1 MRKNRDSLPALM
13 AVRAGL
19 LASALVAVLAL
30 GLGGAPVHAATT
42 PPTLVV
48 EVIGQGT
55 VTGTAINCGG
65 GKLSCYSAYGST
77 TAVNLTA
84 AAASGWTFSG
94 WEDDATCGSTATCS
108 VAPGADAT
116 ATAVF
121 ATTGAVSTST
131 LSVSSTNGDV
141 ANGSANYPIECD
153 STATAPS
160 GTTCSLTAFAGS
172 TLTMT
177 ETPESGFVF
186 NGWGGACTGNGRG
199 CAVYLNSDES
209 VGGSFVAT
217 ASTTL
222 EVTVDGNG
230 SVSGGGISC
239 GAGATCS
246 APEAS
251 TATVTLTATPQSGY
265 VLTGWSGGCT
275 GTQSTCTVQMSTSQ
289 TVTATFAPLTTLA
302 VTVSG
307 DGYVEG
313 GGIGCDGGQT
323 CTAGETPDTSVT
335 LTAHPNS
342 GSTVFWSGCTSTAG
356 LLCTVTIGDGV
367 QSVTVTFSG
376 GGSTGPVATNSLSV
390 TVSGGGYVIG
400 TSGSASIYCTA
411 AGGAGCTAT
420 VQANT
425 TLVLIAVP
433 ASGVSGD
440 FSQWLGACSSFTTTS
455 CTLTMNTAK
464 TVEADF
470 AGGDTTYL
478 LSAQPTGSGTISGAG
493 LHCSAA
499 GGSGCS
505 SQQAA
510 GATVTLTAT
519 PGAGATFTDWGGACS
534 GTAPTCSV
542 VMSVAKTVTAAFTAS
557 GAKLQNLSISV
568 GGAGAVTATA
578 GVCKSTAGKTTSCT
592 QQYAAGT
599 KVTLTA
605 KPSAHFALMAWTG
618 ACKGS
623 KKTCTVTM
631 TAAQT
636 VGAKF
641 AKSILAAT
649 HKPTVVHTKK
659 GYRITLW
666 FHAGMRGSIEVA
678 ATRAGKAVVKRKVA
692 IKPGGRHVL
701 VTVDAHGTYV
711 VKLTLAKHSLRWRV
725 KV

>member
-1 MRKNRDSLPALM
+1 MG
-13 AVRAGL
+13 VRAGL

-42 PPTLVV
+42 APTLMV

-55 VTGTAINCGG
+55 VTGTGINCGVG
-65 GKLSCYSAYGST
+65 NLSCYSAYGS
-77 TAVNLTA
+77 AASVDLTA
-84 AAASGWTFSG
+84 ATTASGWSFAR
-94 WEDDATCGSTATCS
+94 WEDDASPCGTTAASCGVT
-108 VAPGADAT
+108 PTTTPAT

-121 ATTGAVSTST
+121 QFTGAVTTST
-131 LSVSSTNGDV
+131 LTVSSTDGAV
-141 ANGSANYPIECD
+141 ANGSGNYPIDCD
-153 STATAPS
+153 PSATSP
-160 GTTCSLTAFAGS
+160 TTDCSLTVITGS
-172 TLTMT
+172 TLTMA
-177 ETPESGFVF
+177 ETPDSGSVF
-186 NGWGGACTGNGRG
+186 NGWGSACSGSGPS
-199 CAVYLNSDES
+199 CAVYLQSNKS
-209 VGGSFVAT
+209 VSAGFVSAG
-217 ASTTL
+217 STTL
-222 EVTVDGNG
+222 TVTVDGNG

-251 TATVTLTATPQSGY
+251 NATVTLTATPQSGY

-275 GTQSTCTVQMSTSQ
+275 GTQSTCTMQMSSASPSA
-289 TVTATFAPLTTLA
+289 TASFAPLTTLA

-313 GGIGCDGGQT
+313 GGIGCDAGQT

-342 GSTVFWSGCTSTAG
+342 GGSVFWSGCTSTAG
-356 LLCTVTIGDGV
+356 LLCTVTIGNGV

-440 FSQWLGACSSFTTTS
+440 FAQWLGACSSFTTTS

-493 LHCSAA
+493 LHCGAA

-519 PGAGATFTDWGGACS
+519 PAAGATFTDWGGACS
-534 GTAPTCSV
+534 GTTPTCSV
-542 VMSVAKTVTAAFTAS
+542 VMSVAKTVTAAFTSS
-557 GAKLQNLSISV
+557 GAKLQSLSISV
-568 GGAGAVTATA
+568 GGAGAVTAT
-578 GVCKSTAGKTTSCT
+578 GGLCESTAGKTKSCT

-605 KPSAHFALMAWTG
+605 KPSASFALIAWTG
-618 ACKGS
+618 ACKGT
-623 KKTCTVTM
+623 KKICTVTM
-631 TAAQT
+631 SAAQT

-666 FHAGMRGSIEVA
+666 FHAGVRGSAAVA
-678 ATRAGKAVVKRKVA
+678 ATRSGKAVVKRKVA
-692 IKPGGRHVL
+692 VKPGGRHVL
-701 VTVDAHGTYV
+701 VTVKARGTYV